1 MSEKDKKVCRRT
13 LNYFKHFIVFASSF
27 RGCALMSAFAS
38 LVDVSVVGFP
48 GVSTSSS
55 VGLKICPITAGI
67 KNYKSIITGKL
78 NRGKSI
84 IK

>member
-1 MSEKDKKVCRRT
+1 MSEKDKKVCRT
-13 LNYFKHFIVFASSF
+13 LNYFKHFTVFASSF
-27 RGCALMSAFAS
+27 RGWALMSAFAS

-48 GVSTSSS
+48 GVSASSS